1 MDITSVNPLDTQSVC
16 AGNNRVVVQLR
27 KMDLVPSQKM
37 MMLSQHVMIIFCVQ
51 VLMTKTSAPKN
62 NDKRV
67 LPVCKGL
74 KPDMAPV

>member
-1 MDITSVNPLDTQSVC
+1 MDISLVNPLDTQSVC

-27 KMDLVPSQKM
+27 KMNLVPLQKM
-37 MMLSQHVMIIFCVQ
+37 MMLSQHVILTFCVQ

-67 LPVCKGL
+67 PPGCKGL
-74 KPDMAPV
+74 KPDMTTV